1 MKRTS
6 ALLAVALL
14 VTFTA
19 TAERTT
25 ALPERPLIFVP
36 GLLGSRLCHHEAGE
50 PDDPTVVW
58 GTLAAVRHFP
68 LLVVDDGPEGI
79 VPCGLI
85 REISFLGLYSQD
97 LYAPFVDRLEAEGYR
112 EGETLFIFDYDW
124 RLSVFDNAAHLA
136 AYIDQVLPDRDASLD
151 IVAHSMGSLI
161 AKVYALQHGGADR
174 IGMFVAAGAPWQGS
188 VKVVEA
194 LESGWG
200 SANIL
205 VGGLADFRRTLASFP
220 STFELMPRYDGCCAG
235 GGKGNLAFEA
245 GDPKAWT
252 ALGWDGV
259 EALHLPD
266 VEKASMRQDTLRRI
280 AETPLPTSVDEV
292 AVVAVDHRTPAQ
304 YQLQSGNT
312 PARFLV
318 TRSWAG
324 DGVVLRDSATVES
337 GATFATSFSDHSS
350 ILGDADIQ
358 NFLVLAL
365 QEGSRVALQ
374 RVRPRER
381 TEVRTPLGVL
391 VELIGIALEVDRPA
405 YRPGET
411 ARVTVHLRL
420 DTAEP
425 YDPALLSVEVTRP
438 GEAAGTG
445 VALAPDP
452 AASDPAIPLE
462 QSFSADVDTGQTSG
476 YLQIQVQLDGADGA
490 SRVESR
496 TVPIVDF

>member
-1 MKRTS
+1 LKRTS

-14 VTFTA
+14 VTCTA
-19 TAERTT
+19 TAQTTT
-25 ALPERPLIFVP
+25 ALTERPLIFVP
-36 GLLGSRLCHHEAGE
+36 GLLGSRLCHHKAGD
-50 PDDPTVVW
+50 PDGPTVVW

-68 LLVVDDGPEGI
+68 LLVVDDGSESI

-97 LYAPFVDRLEAEGYR
+97 LYAPFVDRLGAEGYR

-124 RLSVFDNAAHLA
+124 RQSVFDNAAHLA
-136 AYIDQVLPDRDASLD
+136 AYIDQVLPDRDTSLD
-151 IVAHSMGSLI
+151 IVAHSMGGLI
-161 AKVYALQHGGADR
+161 AKIYALEHGGAER
-174 IGMFVAAGAPWQGS
+174 VRLFVTAGAPWHGS

-220 STFELMPRYDGCCAG
+220 STFELMPRYDGCCAAG
-235 GGKGNLAFEA
+235 GEGSSVFAA

-259 EALHLPD
+259 ETVHLHNL
-266 VEKASMRQDTLRRI
+266 EKASMRQDTLRRI
-280 AETPLPTSVDEV
+280 AETPLPPSVDEV
-292 AVVAVDHRTPAQ
+292 ALVAVDHRTPAH
-304 YQLQSGNT
+304 YQLQSGTN
-312 PARFLV
+312 PAQFVV

-324 DGVVLRDSATVES
+324 DGVVLRDTATVES
-337 GATFATSFSDHSS
+337 GATFATSFSDHSG

-358 NFLVLAL
+358 DFLVLAIR
-365 QEGSRVALQ
+365 EGSRVALQ
-374 RVRPRER
+374 RVRPRDR

-411 ARVTVHLRL
+411 ARLTVHIRL

-425 YDPALLSVEVTRP
+425 FDPALLRMEVTRP

-462 QSFSADVDTGQTSG
+462 QSFSTDVDTGQSSG
-476 YLQIQVQLDGADGA
+476 YLQIHVQLDGSDGT

-496 TVPIVDF
+496 AVPIIDF